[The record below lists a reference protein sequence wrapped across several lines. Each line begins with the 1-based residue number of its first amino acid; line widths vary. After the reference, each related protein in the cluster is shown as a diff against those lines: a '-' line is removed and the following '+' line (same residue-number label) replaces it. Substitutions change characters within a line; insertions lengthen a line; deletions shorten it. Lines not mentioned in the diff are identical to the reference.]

1 MIDLNNISQNN
12 WANTRISILGAGK
25 SGIAAGA
32 LGAHIGANIF
42 ISERSD
48 SPEIIEN
55 IGTFN
60 HEVGGHSNSV
70 LDADILIKSPGI
82 PNDVSIIKE

>member
-32 LGAHIGANIF
+32 LGAHIGAKIF
-42 ISERSD
+42 ISER
-48 SPEIIEN
+48 
-55 IGTFN
+55 
-60 HEVGGHSNSV
+60 
-70 LDADILIKSPGI
+70 K
-82 PNDVSIIKE
+82 